1 MPTQYVT
8 KTIYKKVCTKV
19 CGCKPEYCTEYWKCH
34 GYDNKQK
41 HREVYNTKLSF
52 YERIVEMNISMYCIM
67 YFDEIMKKLSC
78 YYFTLFS
85 TL

>member
-41 HREVYNTKLSF
+41 TSGGV
-52 YERIVEMNISMYCIM
+52 
-67 YFDEIMKKLSC
+67 
-78 YYFTLFS
+78 
-85 TL
+85 